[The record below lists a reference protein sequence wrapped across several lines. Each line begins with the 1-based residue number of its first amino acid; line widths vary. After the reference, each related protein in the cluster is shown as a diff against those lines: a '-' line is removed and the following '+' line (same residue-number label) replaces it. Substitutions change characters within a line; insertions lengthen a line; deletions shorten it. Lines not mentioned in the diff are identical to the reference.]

1 MALTP
6 RTARPRH
13 PVVAAGLVVL
23 TLVTL
28 GAGAPASALSDGR
41 CPDRTASVFD
51 GSVPSD
57 NGGYILDDGEFRT
70 FTLPGAVGGGPSDIN
85 DRGDVV
91 GPYTDAAGVQHG
103 FRVDRRGCL
112 AVIDYPGPARSK
124 NEALGIND
132 RGQIVGVYGN
142 YGDETTGES
151 HAYSR
156 GRRGFSS
163 YDVPGALA
171 TAAIKNNDR
180 GQIVGVYSNESR
192 DRVGTADAH
201 GYLYDH
207 GELTR
212 IDAPGAVHTFLFDI
226 NDRGQILGVGTDA
239 ENAAGFGF
247 IRDRR
252 GGYTQLPDAP
262 GALTTLPLGFNNR
275 GQIVG
280 IYVDGDGAEHAYLL
294 DRGRFTTIDVPGA
307 ATTDAFGINDHG
319 QIVGAFS
326 DSPPPSAPDAM
337 AAIPATMP

>member
-1 MALTP
+1 MRP
-6 RTARPRH
+6 DTANARRRR
-13 PVVAAGLVVL
+13 VVAVGLVVL
-23 TLVTL
+23 MLVTL

-41 CPDRTASVFD
+41 CPDRTTSVFD

-57 NGGYILDDGEFRT
+57 NGGYIFDDGEFRT

-85 DRGDVV
+85 DRGDMV

-112 AVIDYPGPARSK
+112 VVVDHPGPPRSK

-132 RGQIVGVYGN
+132 RGHIVGVYGN

-171 TAAIKNNDR
+171 TAAVKNNDR

-207 GELTR
+207 GELTP

-239 ENAAGFGF
+239 YNAAGFGF

-252 GGYTQLPDAP
+252 GGYTRLPDTP

-280 IYVDGDGAEHAYLL
+280 IYW
-294 DRGRFTTIDVPGA
+294 T
-307 ATTDAFGINDHG
+307 ATG
-319 QIVGAFS
+319 QNTATCSTEGG
-326 DSPPPSAPDAM
+326 SPPSKCPGRRSPTRSASTTAVRSSGPSAPSRVPAAPSPM
-337 AAIPATMP
+337 EAAIP